1 MKGSPP
7 AMAQREKRLTKR
19 EKKAQNPGSHSHE
32 QQHIHCISCGRHID
46 PQEFESIPPT
56 GIVITCQHGSRFP
69 SCSACEI
76 DSRAR
81 VEEHDRTGQPPR
93 MAGAWH

>member
-32 QQHIHCISCGRHID
+32 HQHIHCISCGRHID

-69 SCSACEI
+69 SCSACEV
-76 DSRAR
+76 DARAR
-81 VEEHDRTGQPPR
+81 VAEHDRTGQPPR
-93 MAGAWH
+93 TAGAWH